1 MKKTLLSQLIG
12 NDRGFGDTIERTINK
27 VSGGRVNSCGGCKK
41 TKDFLN
47 KYLPYA
53 KSSKI

>member
-1 MKKTLLSQLIG
+1 MKKTLLDQLIG
-12 NDRGFGDTIERTINK
+12 KDKGIGDTVERGIKKITR
-27 VSGGRVNSCGGCKK
+27 GRVKSCGGCKK
-41 TKDFLN
+41 RKDFLN

>member
-27 VSGGRVNSCGGCKK
+27 VSGGRVKSCGGCKK
-41 TKDFLN
+41 RKDFLN